1 MTRAWEA
8 EKVVD
13 SSLALTLINQQ
24 FPSLEAHTIRFLG
37 LGWDN
42 TAFLINEKIIF
53 RFPRR
58 QVAVALLQDEAHFLP
73 KLAPHLPLSLP
84 FIQWKGKPSKEFPW
98 PFNGYYLLPGKT
110 ACHAE
115 LTKKQKSC
123 LTAPIAFFLKKL
135 HSLCPKQ
142 FISSSTTCKAGRI
155 DGNIINQKLKK
166 NLNELAEIGL
176 LHNRPQLEAAI
187 QRSQNFPAPVATSV
201 VHGDFY
207 LRHLLLNSSCEL
219 TGVIDWGNAH
229 IGDPAN
235 DLAIAHSF
243 LSSHDHQLFRDLYGE
258 IKEPTWQLARLKAIL
273 SSTFLILFGHHSKD
287 HHLKREGLQALEM
300 ISCGG

>member
-84 FIQWKGKPSKEFPW
+84 FIQ
-98 PFNGYYLLPGKT
+98 
-110 ACHAE
+110 
-115 LTKKQKSC
+115 
-123 LTAPIAFFLKKL
+123 AF
-135 HSLCPKQ
+135 
-142 FISSSTTCKAGRI
+142 
-155 DGNIINQKLKK
+155 
-166 NLNELAEIGL
+166 
-176 LHNRPQLEAAI
+176 
-187 QRSQNFPAPVATSV
+187 
-201 VHGDFY
+201 
-207 LRHLLLNSSCEL
+207 
-219 TGVIDWGNAH
+219 
-229 IGDPAN
+229 
-235 DLAIAHSF
+235 
-243 LSSHDHQLFRDLYGE
+243 
-258 IKEPTWQLARLKAIL
+258 
-273 SSTFLILFGHHSKD
+273 
-287 HHLKREGLQALEM
+287 
-300 ISCGG
+300 